1 MINMNGLSLGASRA
15 CALRAPLW
23 EWGQK
28 SNGSLFFQLRWF
40 SFVGSLGSSKPP
52 GGVQAFVLDPAP
64 F

>member
-28 SNGSLFFQLRWF
+28 SDGSLFFSVEMVFILWF
-40 SFVGSLGSSKPP
+40 S
-52 GGVQAFVLDPAP
+52 GV
-64 F
+64 